1 MVVGKVNSE
10 SRIKR
15 RPTDRSDQMTTS
27 CSPPTTSW
35 PRPRPVFLTFSRWQP
50 LVERSTRSLLPS
62 SAAGRSILGVDRP
75 DRTVATTRSGRSSD
89 TPPRPAT
96 TMVTTTKVLPQVLPW
111 IWSPRKVRMATGFLC
126 FFSIQKVPEQTVFL
140 DFCIFSRKSVRY
152 EPGEYVRRGL

>member
-1 MVVGKVNSE
+1 MGCVVVGKVNSE

-96 TMVTTTKVLPQVLPW
+96 TMVTTTKSFLKYYLGSGRHVKFVWRPAFYAF
-111 IWSPRKVRMATGFLC
+111 SPYKKSPNRPSFWTFV
-126 FFSIQKVPEQTVFL
+126 FFHENQSDMSPE
-140 DFCIFSRKSVRY
+140 SM
-152 EPGEYVRRGL
+152 